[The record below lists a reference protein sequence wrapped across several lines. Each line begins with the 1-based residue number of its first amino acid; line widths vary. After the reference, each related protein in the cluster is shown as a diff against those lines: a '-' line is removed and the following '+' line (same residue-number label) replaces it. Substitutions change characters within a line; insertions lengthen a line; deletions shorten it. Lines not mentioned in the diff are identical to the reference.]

1 MHRTSLLIDISKIIR
16 RLILYKWLLAGG
28 AVLAC
33 CGCAAVEQAA
43 LQAEPHWSC
52 DARADAAVRSEAWPR
67 ALTMH
72 EALLDRDP
80 NNCLAYYHL
89 GFIRGRLGDRQA
101 EVDDYLRAAG
111 CGYVKDDQLY
121 FNLGMAH
128 AELGQTELAL
138 SAFARAVALNPAN
151 ADNHFGWGLAAQSLN
166 RPEQALDA
174 FRRALE
180 ADPRHHGARLQL
192 ARGLLDRGSLQ
203 ESWPHI
209 EVLLRTA
216 PEDGEVVDLLRRYND
231 RRSTLYD
238 K

>member
-1 MHRTSLLIDISKIIR
+1 LHSISLLTNMSKIIR
-16 RLILYKWLLAGG
+16 RLLFYKGLLAGG

-33 CGCAAVEQAA
+33 CGCAAMDQAA
-43 LQAEPHWSC
+43 FQAEPPWAC
-52 DARADAAVRSEAWPR
+52 DARADAAVRSEDWSL
-67 ALTMH
+67 ALTLH

-80 NNCLAYYHL
+80 NNCLAYYHR

-101 EVDDYLRAAG
+101 EVDDYHRAAG
-111 CGYVKDDQLY
+111 CGYAKDDQLF

-151 ADNHFGWGLAAQSLN
+151 ADNHFGWGLAAQSLDK
-166 RPEQALDA
+166 PDQAIDA

-180 ADPRHHGARLQL
+180 ADPRHHGARLHL
-192 ARGLLDRGSLQ
+192 ARGLLDQGSLK

-209 EVLLRTA
+209 EVLLKTA
-216 PEDGEVVDLLRRYND
+216 PEDGEVIDLLRRYND
-231 RRSTLYD
+231 RRSTLYE